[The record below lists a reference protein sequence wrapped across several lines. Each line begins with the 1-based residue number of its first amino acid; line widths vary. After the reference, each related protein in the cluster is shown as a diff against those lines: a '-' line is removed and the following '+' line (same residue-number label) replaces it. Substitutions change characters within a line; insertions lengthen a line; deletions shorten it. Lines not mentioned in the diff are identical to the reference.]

1 MGKTYLII
9 MTIFVIGGV
18 VSSLPVAE
26 KSTTLTTL
34 KTTFSDFQSN
44 VIQLFLE
51 FGNKITSQIVSE
63 SSGSLRLEE
72 VINVVTTFIT
82 ELTTNFIQS
91 IMYIVTDILL
101 SMWYNPRPTEEIL
114 QEMTDRFTEEF
125 YKLFQS
131 LYELIVYLVNYFGKG
146 LRFYFRNNFYS

>member
-18 VSSLPVAE
+18 VSSLPVPE
-26 KSTTLTTL
+26 KSTTLTSL
-34 KTTFSDFQSN
+34 KTKFSDFQSN

-51 FGNKITSQIVSE
+51 FGNKIASQIVSE
-63 SSGSLRLEE
+63 STGSLRLEE
-72 VINVVTTFIT
+72 VVNMVITFIT
-82 ELTTNFIQS
+82 DLATSFLES

-101 SMWYNPRPTEEIL
+101 SMWYNPRPTEEVL

-125 YKLFQS
+125 YKLFKS

-146 LRFYFRNNFYS
+146 LRFIFVI